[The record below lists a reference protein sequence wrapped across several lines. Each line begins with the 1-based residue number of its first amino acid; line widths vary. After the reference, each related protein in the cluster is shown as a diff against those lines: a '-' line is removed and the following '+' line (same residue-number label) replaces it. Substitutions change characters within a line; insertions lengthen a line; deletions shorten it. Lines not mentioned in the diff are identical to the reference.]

1 MDKSRLTAQLLSLFI
16 CALCIV
22 YLGVYIH
29 KGYSE
34 RKSVETLQKTVTSSE
49 QDDMGEK
56 KSKHFAPNGMLN
68 QYYDLYE
75 QNNDMVGWI
84 KIEGTD
90 INYPVM
96 YRNDSNDYYMNRNF
110 EGKTQAS
117 GIPFMDM
124 ECDLSK
130 PSDNIIIYAHNM
142 RNGTMFAPLLKYEDE
157 KFLDEHRIINFDTL
171 YKKGKYKII
180 SVFKTQVGSNH
191 EFKYYNFINAHSAED
206 FENFIDGAKQLSIHD
221 IDETAVY
228 GDYMLTLSTC
238 SYSRKNERFVVIAK
252 RIF

>member
-1 MDKSRLTAQLLSLFI
+1 M
-16 CALCIV
+16 
-22 YLGVYIH
+22 
-29 KGYSE
+29 
-34 RKSVETLQKTVTSSE
+34 ETLQQIVTLSE
-49 QDDMGEK
+49 QSDNGEK
-56 KSKHFAPNGMLN
+56 KKSKNFAPNGMLA
-68 QYYDLYE
+68 QYYDLHE

-84 KIEGTD
+84 KIEGTE

-96 YRNDSNDYYMNRNF
+96 YRNDSNDYYMSRNF
-110 EGKTQAS
+110 EQNNQSS

-157 KFLDEHRIINFDTL
+157 KFLEEHRIINFDTL

-180 SVFKTQVGSNH
+180 SVFRTQVGSKH
-191 EFKYYNFINAHSAED
+191 EFKYYNFIDAHSAED
-206 FENFIDGAKQLSIHD
+206 FENFIDGAKQLSLHD
-221 IDETAVY
+221 INESAVY

-238 SYSRKNERFVVIAK
+238 SYSRKNERFVVVAK
-252 RIF
+252 KIF